1 MVNQPRSLGRVMATN
16 SALSLALPLTAVVTG
31 PLLARALG
39 AEGRGALVAVIAP
52 TLFAASLVNLGLP
65 TMCAFFGARGRRPRR
80 TALSLAMIS
89 AAVLGGLTSVAL
101 ILLAPVLLPD
111 YRHYWSVY
119 YGVCATLPAMLAVES
134 LRASAQASGQYS
146 TPIIE
151 RALAVGT
158 RCLGVVVLFA
168 FGALTVPTAAVAT
181 WGPGAV
187 VVLLYTAFAIR
198 TIRTP
203 APAPAPASVAVGAD
217 VSAGADRDEAQV
229 GPMLRFAMLSW
240 GGSVAGVLVLKLDQ
254 LMLVFLT
261 SAAEI
266 GYYIVA
272 VSVSEIV
279 VVAVVALREIL
290 TAQSASVTG
299 PSLVMRTARLVLYG
313 GLLVAAAGSVACPVL
328 LPLLFGA
335 DFAHAVLPTQILL
348 IGAVFSGV
356 SIVLG
361 AGLAGAGRPGLFS
374 AAQAFGVVVTVV
386 AMLLLAPRYGG
397 IGAAAASS
405 ITYAATALVTIL
417 IYTRVASVAC
427 SDILRPARGDLAP
440 FLRLARRLRAGRKEP

>member
-65 TMCAFFGARGRRPRR
+65 TMCAYFGARGRRPRR
-80 TALSLAMIS
+80 TALTLAMIS

-111 YRHYWSVY
+111 YRHYWGVY

-168 FGALTVPTAAVAT
+168 FGALTVPTAALAT

-203 APAPAPASVAVGAD
+203 APAPASVAVGAD
-217 VSAGADRDEAQV
+217 VSAGAGRDEVQI

-290 TAQSASVTG
+290 TAQSASATG

-313 GLLVAAAGSVACPVL
+313 GLLVAAAGAVACPVL

-348 IGAVFSGV
+348 VGAVFSGV

-361 AGLAGAGRPGLFS
+361 AGLAGSGRPGLFS

-440 FLRLARRLRAGRKEP
+440 FLRLARRLRAGRKEL